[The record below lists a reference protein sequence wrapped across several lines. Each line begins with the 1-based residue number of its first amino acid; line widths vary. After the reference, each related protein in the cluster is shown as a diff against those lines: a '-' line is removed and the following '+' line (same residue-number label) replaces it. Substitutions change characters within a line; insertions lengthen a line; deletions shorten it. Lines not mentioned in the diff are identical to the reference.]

1 MLPRPPDRDV
11 TDPDAPLAAARE
23 GPARLLAA
31 LPSDPDARADRLR
44 AVRDRAEAA
53 PASVADALAGL
64 AALFDD
70 EADAV
75 RLLTAKTFLAVSEAD
90 PESVPTDPL
99 REALD
104 DEFYYVRARAAQAL
118 GRVARATGEADPALV
133 ARLLNGLTLEREESR
148 ERYAG
153 ALADVSLG
161 APDALRTVS
170 ADLADSLGDEGVR
183 VRYHLATALAA
194 LAIAHPGRTE
204 AVADRLR
211 ERVDDEDPYVAGR
224 AAEAL
229 GYAGVDCDPSAWR
242 GDAADGAGAFA
253 ADRAAFARAP
263 DPATR
268 ERLVAELRA
277 DHDSVAERVGV
288 PDDPDG
294 PPGLPPGLGPDGP
307 SGPGGPGGPF

>member
-1 MLPRPPDRDV
+1 M

-31 LPSDPDARADRLR
+31 LPSDPGARTDRLR
-44 AVRDRAEAA
+44 AVRDRAEAD
-53 PASVADALAGL
+53 PASVADALDGL

-70 EADAV
+70 EADTV
-75 RLLTAKTFLAVSEAD
+75 RLLTAKAFLAVSEAT

-118 GRVARATGEADPALV
+118 GRVACATGEADPALV

-153 ALADVSLG
+153 ALADVALG
-161 APDALRTVS
+161 APDAVRTVS
-170 ADLADSLGDEGVR
+170 ADLADSLDDEGVR

-194 LAIAHPGRTE
+194 LAVAHPGRVVV
-204 AVADRLR
+204 VADRLR
-211 ERVDDEDPYVAGR
+211 ARLDDEDPHVAGR

-229 GYAGVDCDPSAWR
+229 GYSGVDCDPPAW
-242 GDAADGAGAFA
+242 GDDAGDEARAFA
-253 ADRAAFARAP
+253 ADRATFARDP
-263 DPATR
+263 DPETD
-268 ERLVAELRA
+268 ERLVTELRGS
-277 DHDSVAERVGV
+277 HDAVAEMVGV
-288 PDDPDG
+288 PDEPDG

-307 SGPGGPGGPF
+307 DAPGDPF